1 MRLASG
7 MFRKLLFEP
16 AIAEVD
22 FDSIDRIIIHREI
35 LARKRMI
42 REVMFE
48 IYSKQDELD
57 RQYFGAVTGRRVE
70 IGAGSSL
77 MKTLFPDVESTDIL
91 PCPGLDR
98 VLDAMNMPYDDRSV
112 RAVFGINSFHH
123 FNDPYKFLRELVRVC
138 RPGGGAVL
146 VEPYFGP
153 VGALICKH
161 LYLFE
166 GFDKKAAAVRSP
178 SGPISGANQALS
190 YIVFVRDRPK
200 LTEIVPELEVVHMEP
215 LTNYIR
221 YFASGGITFRQ
232 LLPNATIPLLKLAES
247 ALSFLRSSLAI
258 HYVLVVRKKA

>member
-1 MRLASG
+1 

-22 FDSIDRIIIHREI
+22 LDSVDRIIIHREI

-48 IYSKQDELD
+48 IYSRQHELD

-77 MKTLFPDVESTDIL
+77 MKTLFPDVESTDVVS
-91 PCPGLDR
+91 CPGLDR
-98 VLDAMNMPYDDRSV
+98 ALDAMNMPYDDQSV
-112 RAVFGINSFHH
+112 RAIFGINCFHH

-146 VEPYFGP
+146 VEPYYGP
-153 VGALICKH
+153 VAALICKY
-161 LYLFE
+161 LYATE
-166 GFDKKAAAVRSP
+166 GFDKKAPAVRP
-178 SGPISGANQALS
+178 PGRPMSGANQALS
-190 YIVFVRDRPK
+190 YIVFIRDQAK
-200 LTEIVPELEVVHMEP
+200 LAELVPEVELVHMEP
-215 LTNYIR
+215 LSNYIR

-232 LLPNATIPLLKLAES
+232 LLPDAAIPLLKSAEA
-247 ALSFLRSSLAI
+247 ALSFLRSTLAI
-258 HYVLVVRKKA
+258 HYVLAVRTKT